1 MASCS
6 AEVFQTEKENG
17 PSLARAQWLFTL
29 HTCLCLFPC
38 LESPCGC
45 FPAKVLEPMW
55 LSCCFL
61 PWFMEPH
68 GYSQTIL
75 FKCISF
81 QQPLCPHQREAQA
94 PVCASVPAAM
104 KKPAATLKKP
114 AVTQADED
122 QVRPLLLWDIMVQ
135 CQNPQKP
142 CGSWRCRLCNFPWT
156 PPRRTMARP
165 KCPCPSPQRS
175 CLAEVFLTQKEKARI
190 SCKSPVAVHFPARAQ
205 EPLYVAVMVCSYHGF
220 RAHVAVMCF
229 SRAHVAVM
237 CFPHRLES
245 PVAVPRLPH
254 TINS

>member
-1 MASCS
+1 
-6 AEVFQTEKENG
+6 
-17 PSLARAQWLFTL
+17 
-29 HTCLCLFPC
+29 
-38 LESPCGC
+38 
-45 FPAKVLEPMW
+45 MW

-229 SRAHVAVM
+229 PRAHVAVM

>member
-17 PSLARAQWLFTL
+17 PCLARAQWLFTL
-29 HTCLCLFPC
+29 RTCLCLFPC

-122 QVRPLLLWDIMVQ
+122 QVHHCCCGTSWSSARIHRSHVEAGSLCARWPTDPLASCAISHGGNHSKWVEPSSMRIGWSSSCRRPLQL
-135 CQNPQKP
+135 
-142 CGSWRCRLCNFPWT
+142 
-156 PPRRTMARP
+156 PRSLQP
-165 KCPCPSPQRS
+165 
-175 CLAEVFLTQKEKARI
+175 
-190 SCKSPVAVHFPARAQ
+190 
-205 EPLYVAVMVCSYHGF
+205 
-220 RAHVAVMCF
+220 
-229 SRAHVAVM
+229 
-237 CFPHRLES
+237 
-245 PVAVPRLPH
+245 
-254 TINS
+254 